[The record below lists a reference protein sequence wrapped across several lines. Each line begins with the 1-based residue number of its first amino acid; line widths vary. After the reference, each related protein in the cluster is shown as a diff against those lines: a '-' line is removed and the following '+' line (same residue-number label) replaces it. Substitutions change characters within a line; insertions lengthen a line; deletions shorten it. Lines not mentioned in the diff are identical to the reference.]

1 MTVPILSLLIL
12 VPFLGGLTTMLASRS
27 WLCHPRYIAL
37 GTTII
42 TLVLSLY
49 AFGTVFG
56 DDNGEANTYGL
67 SLWED
72 YPLLEDLGVHIQL
85 GVDGLSA
92 PMVLLTGLLGI
103 LTVIYAWDESKR
115 PNQFF
120 GLLLLLQASLLGVF
134 TSVDYFVFYIFWEA
148 VLIPMFFLI
157 GVWGGE
163 NRRYASIKFF
173 LYTFTA
179 SMVMLVGIMA
189 LYFEAG
195 AQTFNMMELAKVA
208 PEFSR
213 NFQLWVFGALFFGF
227 AVKVPVV
234 PWHTWLPDAHVEAPT
249 AGSAWLAGVMLKMGA
264 YGLIRA
270 ALPMAPQGAEAFVPV
285 MVILAVVSILYGA
298 LLSLGQKD
306 LKKLVAYASISHMG
320 LVLLGIATLTP
331 LGLAGAVFMM
341 FAHGIIS
348 PAMFMIAGT
357 LQHRV
362 KTRRIPE
369 LSGLVQRM
377 PILGSL
383 WLIIFLG
390 SLGLPGMAAFIAE
403 FTVFVAFWESHGWW
417 LVIPILGVLLSGAY
431 HLWALQRALFGP
443 LDPKFEEGK
452 IADGSWN
459 ENMPVA
465 VLMLLAVLFGIL
477 PALVMDMV
485 DTSVVNILENMGV
498 L

>member
-1 MTVPILSLLIL
+1 MIPILSLLIL
-12 VPFLGGLTTMLASRS
+12 VPFLGGLVTMVTSRN
-27 WLCHPRYIAL
+27 WPCHPRYLALIA
-37 GTTII
+37 TAV

-56 DDNGEANTYGL
+56 DDEGNADNYGL
-67 SLWED
+67 SLWEN
-72 YPLLEDLGVHIQL
+72 YPLLEDQGVSIQL

-103 LTVIYAWDESKR
+103 LTVIFAWDESKR

-120 GLLLLLQASLLGVF
+120 GLMLLLQASLFGVF
-134 TSVDYFVFYIFWEA
+134 TCVDYFVFYIFWEA

-157 GVWGGE
+157 GVWGGD

-189 LYFEAG
+189 LYFQAG
-195 AQTFNMMELAKVA
+195 ARTFNMMELAQEA
-208 PEFSR
+208 PGFSR
-213 NFQLWVFGALFFGF
+213 GFQLWVFGALFFGF

-270 ALPMAPQGAEAFVPV
+270 ALPMAPEGAEAFVPV
-285 MVILAVVSILYGA
+285 MVILAVASILYGA

-320 LVLLGIATLTP
+320 IALLGIATLTP

-362 KTRRIPE
+362 GTRRIPQ
-369 LSGLVQRM
+369 LSGLANRM
-377 PILGSL
+377 PLVGSL

-403 FTVFVAFWESHGWW
+403 FSVFVAFWGSHGWW
-417 LVIPILGVLLSGAY
+417 LVLPIIGVLFSAAY

-443 LDPKFEEGK
+443 LRPDLEDRT

-459 ENMPVA
+459 ENLPVA
-465 VLMLLAVLFGIL
+465 VLMMLAVLFGIL
-477 PALVMDMV
+477 PALVMDMA
-485 DTSVVNILENMGV
+485 DTSVVNILDNMGV